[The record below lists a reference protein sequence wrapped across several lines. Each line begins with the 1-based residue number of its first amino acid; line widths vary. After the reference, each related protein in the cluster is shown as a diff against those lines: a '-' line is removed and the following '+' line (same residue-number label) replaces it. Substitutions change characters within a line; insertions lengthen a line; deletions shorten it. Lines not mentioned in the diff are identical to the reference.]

1 MIRRAVIS
9 GLVMLAAV
17 GSTPAM
23 TMQEAA
29 QINLQ
34 LAASICF
41 RPGNPNTTV
50 NAFRAA
56 GFTETVQRSTVN
68 SDTNFTFRAPAET
81 VVVKFYY
88 GEMPDDCSVSSQF
101 ASVTVASA
109 ILDQV
114 IPQYYPGFLRKVTT
128 GPVNPQTGQAAYCV
142 GYEDPTNPIG
152 LFFGVGSQNAQGCV
166 DDGTSVLFYTYRV

>member
-1 MIRRAVIS
+1 MRCLRSVICAA
-9 GLVMLAAV
+9 LMLAPM
-17 GSTPAM
+17 PAATM
-23 TMQEAA
+23 TVQEAA
-29 QINLQ
+29 QINMQ

-41 RPGNPNTTV
+41 RPGNPNATV

-56 GFTETVQRSTVN
+56 GFTETVERSPVN

-81 VVVKFYY
+81 VVAKFYY

-101 ASVTVASA
+101 ASVTVAST
-109 ILDQV
+109 ILDQL
-114 IPQYYPGFLRKVTT
+114 IPQYYPGFLRKVVT

-142 GYEDPTNPIG
+142 SYEDPTNPIG
-152 LFFGVGSQNAQGCV
+152 LFFGVGSQNSQGCV